1 MRIPCGGGVFAI
13 RGGLDESG
21 CLGMQPKMGGKFHLK
36 LNIGTRPIANK
47 YREGKMKSTLKREL
61 KACETVKR
69 EAIEASSAGVAI
81 SHELFPQMSAS
92 LSRGD

>member
-1 MRIPCGGGVFAI
+1 
-13 RGGLDESG
+13 
-21 CLGMQPKMGGKFHLK
+21 
-36 LNIGTRPIANK
+36 
-47 YREGKMKSTLKREL
+47 MKSTLKREL